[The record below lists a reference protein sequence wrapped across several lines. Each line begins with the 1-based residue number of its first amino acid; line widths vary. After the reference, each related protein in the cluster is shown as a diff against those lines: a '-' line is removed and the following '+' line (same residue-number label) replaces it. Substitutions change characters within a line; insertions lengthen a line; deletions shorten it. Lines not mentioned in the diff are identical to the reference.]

1 MFDMESSD
9 SCNNDYLE
17 IRAGATGED
26 PLLGVYC
33 GNQIPSNV
41 TASNKLWIKFKSDG
55 LNVGSGFLAHY
66 TLSEAFISALK
77 NFKQHLCHFRAW
89 R

>member
-1 MFDMESSD
+1 MFNMETSD

-17 IRAGATGED
+17 IRIGTSGAD

-33 GNQIPSNV
+33 GDQIPGNI
-41 TASNKLWIKFKSDG
+41 TASKKLWIKFRSDS

-66 TLSEAFISALK
+66 TLSEDLLS
-77 NFKQHLCHFRAW
+77 
-89 R
+89 